1 MKQKI
6 ECIFSHFRKINVTE
20 EALNAW
26 WLHGGIRNEKTIN
39 KILENLPTKEQ
50 YLQWLAL
57 SEIKNINTL
66 RKIRYPVICG
76 WKFIDIMEA
85 MKPYI
90 YKIMKSLR
98 SQRCEMEDCYNNAAI
113 GIIKALRTD
122 AGIQPFAAHAFL
134 HIKTNVRRP
143 MVTAG
148 VVKTPERRP
157 SKTDV
162 RRVISKWLIDHLP
175 INQTEMASYHIQKTG
190 INNATEIFVKDS
202 YLLSNLPIS
211 NRFELLNH
219 LESIF
224 KHENN
229 CDITDSDRYKTINDL
244 IEKISEPPSFN
255 DTYKPM
261 SDVEISGSEI
271 LINKK
276 SPNPLE
282 EVISN
287 ERKLRL
293 KKLSDAVLLKL
304 KLSKSQET
312 ILNHTY
318 GINGTPKLTG
328 SQIAEQYGCLT
339 GNPDQPTISRQRVTQ
354 HQKTISKKMIEVA
367 FETLYND
374 NKNNLEIAAK
384 TANLTD
390 IEKFVVCHFYG
401 LFGMDRKDIAKIAN
415 KLKSTTNKYNHIDT
429 ELMVNE
435 VINDTKPK
443 LIQASI

>member
-1 MKQKI
+1 MKQKT
-6 ECIFSHFRKINVTE
+6 EYIFNHLKEIGVAE
-20 EALNAW
+20 ETLNAW
-26 WLHGGIRNEKTIN
+26 WSHGGARSEKTIN
-39 KILENLPTKEQ
+39 KIIENLPTKEQ
-50 YLQWLAL
+50 YSSWLTL
-57 SEIKNINTL
+57 STTKNINVL
-66 RKIRYPVICG
+66 RKIRYPIMCG

-90 YKIMKSLR
+90 YKIMKGFR
-98 SQRCEMEDCYNNAAI
+98 SQRCEIEDCYNNAAI

-148 VVKTPERRP
+148 IIKTPERRP

-162 RRVISKWLIDHLP
+162 RREITKWILSHHQV
-175 INQTEMASYHIQKTG
+175 NQTDMVSYHIQKTG
-190 INNATEIFVKDS
+190 INNATEIFIKDN
-202 YLLSNLPIS
+202 YLLTNLPIS
-211 NRFELLNH
+211 SRYELLSH

-224 KHENN
+224 KNENN

-282 EVISN
+282 EVINN
-287 ERKLRL
+287 ERKERL

-318 GINGTPKLTG
+318 GINGTSKLTG

-339 GNPDQPTISRQRVTQ
+339 GNPSQPTISRQRVTQ
-354 HQKTISKKMIEVA
+354 HQKTISKKMIEAA
-367 FETLYND
+367 FETLYNN

-390 IEKFVVCHFYG
+390 IEEFVVCHFYG
-401 LFGMDRKDIAKIAN
+401 LFGMDRKDITKIAN
-415 KLKSTTNKYNHIDT
+415 KLKSTTNRYDHIDT
-429 ELMVNE
+429 ELMINE